1 MRAIKTHF
9 DGKTIMVPKEL
20 RKAPP
25 GDVLVIFQEAP
36 GDEDD
41 SLAWLKAQEAAF
53 AKVWD
58 NDEDAV
64 YDSL

>member
-1 MRAIKTHF
+1 MVAIKARF
-9 DGKTIMVPKEL
+9 DGKKIVVPESL
-20 RKAPP
+20 QGAPP
-25 GDVLVIFQEAP
+25 GDVLIIFENLP
-36 GDEDD
+36 GDQDEKQG
-41 SLAWLKAQEAAF
+41 WLKAQEAAF

>member
-1 MRAIKTHF
+1 MFVVRARF
-9 DGKTIMVPKEL
+9 DGIRIILPEDLPRAK
-20 RKAPP
+20 P
-25 GDVLVIFQEAP
+25 GEVVVVFNNEEA
-36 GDEDD
+36 D
-41 SLAWLKAQEAAF
+41 SLEREAWMKVQEAAF